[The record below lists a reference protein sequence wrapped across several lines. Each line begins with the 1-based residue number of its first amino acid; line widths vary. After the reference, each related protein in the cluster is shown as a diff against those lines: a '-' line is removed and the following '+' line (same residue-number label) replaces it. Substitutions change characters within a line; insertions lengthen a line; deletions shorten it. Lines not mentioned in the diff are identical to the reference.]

1 MSLRLRARAS
11 ATNAD
16 GRGRGPNFRAVPR
29 RRAGSLARRRAL
41 ESSSTVQDSESRLR
55 EALSQGSTRRDDNL
69 GAGLRTV
76 VDECVSVLESQGGVT
91 DPTSSDLING
101 RWRLLFT
108 TRPGTS
114 SPIQR
119 AFTGVEAFAIYQDID
134 LKGSVPKVDN
144 VVIFGDEVGELKV
157 EAEAVTDAKP
167 KEGFVP
173 RRGQGLPFLGK
184 SDNTPPTAP
193 NKRID
198 FQFSRAAFDLKSL
211 PFKIPYP
218 VPFKLLQDES
228 KGWLDTTY
236 LSPDG
241 TFRLSRGNKGTL
253 FVLTKEEG
261 DNISAETLSVVTDRG
276 LLKLID
282 TGGDADQVEAAIEK
296 MAEDSAQSSEET
308 LKYLEGEWKLKW
320 TSQGATASGIQKFAT
335 SFDNFQVIGKSAGS
349 EALDDLQN
357 VANFADGFVLRAFAG
372 CAQDEADPAKFNVEI
387 RGATLQL
394 GPADVPLNFIKGN
407 GWLRVVY
414 VDEEIRVS
422 RGSKGSLFVHT
433 RSNEL

>member
-198 FQFSRAAFDLKSL
+198 FQFSRAAFDLKSEFAPPQKKTKSKSKPRSRLTPPALNLPRHATPGL

-335 SFDNFQVIGKSAGS
+335 SFDNFQVSA
-349 EALDDLQN
+349 
-357 VANFADGFVLRAFAG
+357 
-372 CAQDEADPAKFNVEI
+372 
-387 RGATLQL
+387 
-394 GPADVPLNFIKGN
+394 
-407 GWLRVVY
+407 
-414 VDEEIRVS
+414 
-422 RGSKGSLFVHT
+422 SLSPNRDFLLPPFPTPMTHHKT
-433 RSNEL
+433 